1 LCENLRRN
9 QQRAACD
16 NKTKKLRTKNTYTTS
31 IDQAIEQLQQLLSR
45 IEKCYVMGTRLMVV
59 SRYKMLEAVEQ
70 QLAILE
76 DEESRPSD
84 KSRAQLIAE
93 ILIRIAGNEE

>member
-1 LCENLRRN
+1 
-9 QQRAACD
+9 
-16 NKTKKLRTKNTYTTS
+16 
-31 IDQAIEQLQQLLSR
+31 
-45 IEKCYVMGTRLMVV
+45 MGTRLMVV